1 MSKHHTPKSIYS
13 ADIPESQRRA
23 AFVAGDIPV
32 AVYGLGKMGLP
43 LAAVY
48 GDVTGNVIGADID
61 PDVVEALERGES
73 HVDGEPG
80 LDALIGDLVADDAF
94 RAVENPNEAAS
105 DAAIHVI
112 IVPTLI
118 DENNEPDLSI
128 LRAVSESIGSQL
140 DEGDLVIVE
149 STVPPQ
155 TSRNVVL
162 PILETQSGLSLGD
175 FGLAFCPERTASGR
189 ALKDIR
195 GAYPKI
201 VGGADSESTTAAK
214 IIYEEINSSG
224 VRPTSD
230 ITVAEAVK
238 LFEGLYRD
246 VNIALVNELA
256 RFTDELG
263 IDVTEAIEM
272 ANSSPYVDLH
282 APGPGVGGHCIP
294 YYPYFLIHPFE
305 TEAPLL
311 RTAREINDGMPE
323 FTVQKLHEEFEAEG
337 RELDDATVL
346 VLGLTYRPG
355 VDEIRATPS
364 LPIAEQLAERG
375 ADVRLVDP
383 VLDDF
388 EAFTGTPIGLDEIYD
403 CNPDAAVMVTPHK
416 EFDEIDWE
424 RFDPLVVIDGRQSLD
439 LAETAHRVY
448 TIGSGIQ
455 HPQP

>member
-1 MSKHHTPKSIYS
+1 MSKHDTLQSIYGTDVS
-13 ADIPESQRRA
+13 KSQRRE
-23 AFVAGDIPV
+23 AFVSGDIPV

-48 GDVTGNVIGADID
+48 GDVTGNVVGADID
-61 PDVVEALERGES
+61 PDVVGALERGES

-80 LDALIGDLVADDAF
+80 LDDLIGELVADGAF
-94 RAVENPNEAAS
+94 RAVEDPSEAAS
-105 DAAIHVI
+105 DAAIHII

-128 LRAVSESIGSQL
+128 LRAVSESIGSEL

-162 PILETQSGLSLGD
+162 PILKTQSGMSLGE

-189 ALKDIR
+189 ALQDIR

-201 VGGADSESTTAAK
+201 VGGVDTESTTAAQ

-224 VRPTSD
+224 VLPTSD
-230 ITVAEAVK
+230 ITVSEAVK

-263 IDVTEAIEM
+263 IDVNEAIEM
-272 ANSSPYVDLH
+272 ANTSPYVDLH

-294 YYPYFLIHPFE
+294 YYPHFLIHPFD

-311 RTAREINDGMPE
+311 GTAREINDGMPE

-355 VDEIRATPS
+355 VNEIRATPS
-364 LPIAEQLAERG
+364 LPIAEQLAEHG

-388 EAFTGTPIGLDEIYD
+388 EAFTGTQVGLEEIYD
-403 CNPDAAVMVTPHK
+403 CDPDAAVMVTPHE
-416 EFDEIDWE
+416 EFDDIEWE

-439 LAETAHRVY
+439 LAETVHRVY

-455 HPQP
+455 